1 MKITSHYAAVRAV
14 TLGGATLTVGLMA
27 GVFYAY
33 SVSVNLGL
41 LQQPDESYVST
52 MQQINERIQN
62 PLFSASFFGA
72 ILFLLAA
79 TAAHFPRPQT
89 RRFWLVA
96 SACALYMAGGFM
108 VTVLANVPLNE
119 ALARVSLDAPTDE
132 LARAR
137 SVYEGAWNF
146 WNGVRAVF
154 SFLAFAALVGACL
167 MRERPR

>member
-1 MKITSHYAAVRAV
+1 MKTTSHHVAVRAV

-96 SACALYMAGGFM
+96 SACALYMVGAFG
-108 VTVLANVPLNE
+108 VTVLASVPLNE
-119 ALARVSLDAPTDE
+119 ALARVSLDAPPDE

-137 SVYEGAWNF
+137 SAFQDPWNF
-146 WNGVRAVF
+146 WNGVRSAS